1 MILLLLWII
10 AKVPY
15 SDWWEMIETHKCRYA
30 PEAIFIHPGAEDAAL
45 AGNATIALEI
55 VEDLPDVDCIIV
67 PYGSGSVCTGI
78 ACGIKELSKE
88 PGNEKVNIINV
99 SYLEITHFC
108 KKTTKGQ
115 RARFCNDSLIFI

>member
-1 MILLLLWII
+1 
-10 AKVPY
+10 
-15 SDWWEMIETHKCRYA
+15 MIETHECRYA

-78 ACGIKELSKE
+78 ACGIKELAKE
-88 PGNEKVNIINV
+88 PGNENVNICFL
-99 SYLEITHFC
+99 SSMFEITYFQ
-108 KKTTKGQ
+108 KRQ
-115 RARFCNDSLIFI
+115 RERFYNDNMIFI

>member
-1 MILLLLWII
+1 MLWII
-10 AKVPY
+10 AKVSY

-55 VEDLPDVDCIIV
+55 VDDLPDVDCIIV

-78 ACGIKELSKE
+78 ACGIRELAKE
-88 PGNEKVNIINV
+88 PGNENVNITIYI
-99 SYLEITHFC
+99 SYHQYLKLNGFAMITWFLFSC
-108 KKTTKGQ
+108 
-115 RARFCNDSLIFI
+115 

>member
-88 PGNEKVNIINV
+88 PGNEKVKIVNV
-99 SYLEITHFC
+99 SYLEITHLR
-108 KKTTKGQ
+108 TESTVLQ
-115 RARFCNDSLIFI
+115 